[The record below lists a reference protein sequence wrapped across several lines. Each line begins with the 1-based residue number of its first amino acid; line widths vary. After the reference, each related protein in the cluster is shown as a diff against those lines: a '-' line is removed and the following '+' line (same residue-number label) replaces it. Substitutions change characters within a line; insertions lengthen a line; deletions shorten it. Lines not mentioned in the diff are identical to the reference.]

1 MSEAT
6 ELLEQEDALRTRLSR
21 ARAEV
26 GALVLAIRKACSV
39 TARAQLEGYQVRHL
53 ELHGQPASIAQI
65 CLAVRVSERYLRR
78 LLRGDVD
85 HDCLTVARVLEF
97 LESSTAPLPVR
108 RPGRPP
114 KNKGEVLVRP
124 FSAEKAALE
133 SEQP

>member
-26 GALVLAIRKACSV
+26 GALVLAIRKACAM

-108 RPGRPP
+108 RPGRPQKTEAKCSSALFPP
-114 KNKGEVLVRP
+114 KKL
-124 FSAEKAALE
+124 L
-133 SEQP
+133 